1 MAYLLL
7 LPADLRVGSDLRVD
21 GTGSG
26 AAGTLRTR
34 DTSLLPPNTAMI
46 ATSAIAPT
54 PPATSAPVLMASFFS
69 SGIHRPVFGS
79 RELPSSHGFGEAGG
93 GVTTATRTGAA
104 EPDHHVGR
112 G

>member
-1 MAYLLL
+1 MTYLLDRL
-7 LPADLRVGSDLRVD
+7 VEGGGRRDEGGADS
-21 GTGSG
+21 
-26 AAGTLRTR
+26 LRTR
-34 DTSLLPPNTAMI
+34 WTGALPPPPEAAAMMP
-46 ATSAIAPT
+46 TSAMAPT

-104 EPDHHVGR
+104 EPDHHAGR